1 VNPEPQLINEGAG
14 TFYLRG
20 EVDFD
25 TVTTLTDIDILDG
38 TDDGVSI
45 DLAGLQRV
53 DSSAIALL
61 VHWQRQAAQ
70 KDIPLRFL
78 NIPELIKPLLALY
91 DLDAIIQ

>member
-1 VNPEPQLINEGAG
+1 MNPEPQLINEGAG

-20 EVDFD
+20 EVDFH
-25 TVTTLTDIDILDG
+25 TVTTLMDIDILDEA
-38 TDDGVSI
+38 DKVSI

-61 VHWQRQAAQ
+61 VQWQRQAAQ

>member
-20 EVDFD
+20 EVDFH
-25 TVTTLTDIDILDG
+25 TVTTLMDIDILDEA
-38 TDDGVSI
+38 DKVSI

-53 DSSAIALL
+53 DSSAVALL
-61 VHWQRQAAQ
+61 VHWLRQAVQ
-70 KDIPLRFL
+70 KNIPLRFL